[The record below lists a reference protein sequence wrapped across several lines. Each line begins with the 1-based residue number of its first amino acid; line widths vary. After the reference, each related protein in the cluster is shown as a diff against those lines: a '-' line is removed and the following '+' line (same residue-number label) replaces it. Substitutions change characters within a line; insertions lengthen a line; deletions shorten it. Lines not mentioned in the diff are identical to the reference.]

1 MAGFVVLFHGINQSI
16 DFIAPVFGTLIISAI
31 WFYKANQYIQKEGF
45 GRGSYLSVIF
55 LIVLFVPFF
64 VLGIFP
70 EILAGKTGVSAGT
83 SRWALLYLSVPSIGY
98 FGTKKH
104 SAGRGGLTA
113 LGHLLIL
120 LTGWF
125 LGQWIGIIFFSLP
138 LITILYFI
146 LYHLAQV
153 ILPTS
158 VPESQEEI
166 KQKFRAFTFYIW
178 GVQFPFWAA
187 RSNAAR
193 DADMRISGDYFK
205 GFGNPGIVWTHS
217 HQVVGQSAG
226 IEFNEVAGPGI
237 LFTERY
243 ERPVA
248 IVDLRTQLRT
258 VVDLKAVTKDGIP
271 ITAVLFTS
279 FKIDQD
285 DWSKWSKEDRHRVWR
300 ASPILQNGLKIDRE
314 IGSYPYSTA
323 RVHAVLSTAGV
334 SADDTSP
341 DVYWDEIIVERIAR
355 EARIVLSE
363 RNLNKL
369 WLPEKDGAGKSALD
383 EIANE
388 INKRAKPR
396 LQELGVQLFASRIV
410 NFILGEDDKI
420 RKRHVESWRAIWQQ
434 KIQERIISAES
445 ETITL
450 QENARIYT
458 RATLLQTVA
467 KSLRRAR
474 EIDPHLSKYVIA
486 LHFMSTLEDLLRSSP
501 TENAEEQQKKISE
514 WRESVLLYKRTNKN
528 RYDKKL

>member
-1 MAGFVVLFHGINQSI
+1 MVALFHGINKSI
-16 DFIAPVFGTLIISAI
+16 DFIAPILSMLILGSF
-31 WFYKANQYIQKEGF
+31 WFYRASQYIQKEGW
-45 GRGSYLSVIF
+45 GRGGYLSVIF
-55 LIVLFVPFF
+55 LIVLAIPFSI
-64 VLGIFP
+64 LGIFP
-70 EILAGKTGVSAGT
+70 EFFSEETGIHAS
-83 SRWALLYLSVPSIGY
+83 SIRWVLLYLSAPVIGY

-104 SAGRGGLTA
+104 SKGRGGFVA

-120 LTGWF
+120 LAGWL
-125 LGQWIGIIFFSLP
+125 LGRWVGIIFFSLP
-138 LITILYFI
+138 LIAVLYFI

-166 KQKFRAFTFYIW
+166 KQKFKAFAFYMW
-178 GVQFPFWAA
+178 GIQYPFWAVK
-187 RSNAAR
+187 SNAAR
-193 DADMRISGDYFK
+193 DIDMRIPGDYFK
-205 GFGNPGIVWTHS
+205 EFGNPGIVWTHS
-217 HQVVGQSAG
+217 HQVVGQSSG

-258 VVDLKAVTKDGIP
+258 VADLKAVTKDGIS

-285 DWSKWSKEDRHRVWR
+285 DWSAWDKEERHRVWR
-300 ASPILQNGLKIDRE
+300 VSPILQNGLKVDRE

-334 SADDTSP
+334 SDDETSS
-341 DVYWDEIIVERIAR
+341 DIYWDEIIVERVSR

-369 WLPEKDGAGKSALD
+369 WTPEQDGAGKSALD

-396 LQELGVQLFASRIV
+396 LQELGVKLFASRIV
-410 NFILGEDDKI
+410 NFILDEDDRI

-434 KIQERIISAES
+434 KIQEKIIAAEA
-445 ETITL
+445 ETIAL
-450 QENARIYT
+450 QENAQIYT
-458 RATLLQTVA
+458 RATLLQTIS

-486 LHFMSTLEDLLRSSP
+486 LHFMSTLEDLLRGSP
-501 TENAEEQQKKISE
+501 TENAEEQQKKLAE
-514 WRESVLLYKRTNKN
+514 WRESVLLYKRTNKS